1 MIPKNFYF
9 CQKIALI
16 LYYFSFFIGIKSAIN
31 SFKKITKY
39 KEEKIY
45 LDKDNPKDFY
55 YYQNTKYQQGNY
67 YDIIIQIRD
76 LIKHKID
83 ADIYIYTANIYIY
96 NINNIIKIDE
106 VNGELIDYQY
116 KYNLNQTNENYSQFC
131 INNINKD
138 MNINNS
144 SYQFYYII
152 FAIGN
157 NINSFKCNFILFNTL
172 DEIELTPNDFTNK
185 YYYRYENNYITSNY
199 IFKINSKNF
208 LNKYLNIQFLANYE
222 NSLFNIDIFKI
233 INENS
238 SSLIFSSKKF

>member
-9 CQKIALI
+9 CPKIALI

-76 LIKHKID
+76 LIKYNID
-83 ADIYIYTANIYIY
+83 ADIYVYTANIYIY

-106 VNGELIDYQY
+106 VNGELIDY
-116 KYNLNQTNENYSQFC
+116 
-131 INNINKD
+131 
-138 MNINNS
+138 
-144 SYQFYYII
+144 
-152 FAIGN
+152 
-157 NINSFKCNFILFNTL
+157 
-172 DEIELTPNDFTNK
+172 
-185 YYYRYENNYITSNY
+185 
-199 IFKINSKNF
+199 
-208 LNKYLNIQFLANYE
+208 
-222 NSLFNIDIFKI
+222 
-233 INENS
+233 
-238 SSLIFSSKKF
+238 